1 MRKTIITFIA
11 VVAIVAAVYFGY
23 QQYQSAQAAASNNYQ
38 TTRLTTGELTA
49 TVGATGT
56 VRANQSAVIAW
67 QLNGQVAD
75 VNVSVGD
82 LVVAGQELTELR
94 ESSLPQSIILARADL
109 IEARR
114 SLERLTTSD
123 VSRAQANQNL
133 VLALKELEDAEK
145 KRQSKNYDRAT
156 SATIDEARASLVIAE
171 DAVKR
176 ATELYDRVDDRPEDD
191 PIRAEAFS
199 QLAAARR
206 NRDRTL
212 ANLNYLL
219 GSPNDLEVA
228 EADARL
234 ELAQA
239 NLVEAEREFQRLK
252 DGADPRDI
260 EAAESRIAA
269 LEATLEQVSL
279 ESPFDGT
286 VTEVHIQPGDQ
297 ASPGMAAF
305 RIDDLSRLLVDVQI
319 TEVDINRI
327 RVGQAVVMT
336 FDAIANKE
344 YNGDVIE
351 VGRVGLI
358 NQGVVNF
365 NVTIELSD
373 ADGAVRPGMTTGVSV
388 ITEQLENVL
397 VIPNRAVRL
406 RDGQRIVYVLRDGE
420 PVALEIELGLTS
432 ETQSELVGG
441 GLREGDEI
449 ILNPPTQQFQPGGFG
464 R

>member
-406 RDGQRIVYVLRDGE
+406 RDGQRIVYVLRDGL